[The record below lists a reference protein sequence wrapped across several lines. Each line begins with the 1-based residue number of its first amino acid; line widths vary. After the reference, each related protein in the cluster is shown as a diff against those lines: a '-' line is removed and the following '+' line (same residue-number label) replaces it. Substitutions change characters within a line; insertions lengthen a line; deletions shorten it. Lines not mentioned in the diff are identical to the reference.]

1 MTDSAEVYNFTVA
14 TGHDAKCKPQEENGL
29 THDWSIYVK
38 SAKGTRL
45 DLVVNEVEFKL
56 HESFA
61 DPIRTIRTAD
71 SSGAYR
77 VGESGY
83 AGFIVHIKV
92 RFMNGACIELKHD
105 LFLYNSRD
113 VNSTTEHSLTF
124 ANPTGKFRDALIQSG
139 AKLKDKSPQR
149 SPPLLSDLK
158 YADSKY
164 EKSKEKVRRPDPEAR
179 PRLKEDRKSTA
190 DKTLDRD
197 KLTDRDNAR
206 KDEKRARKEE
216 KRKRREK
223 DDREKKKV
231 PKSVESK
238 SKGEI
243 DLLFDSA
250 IKTESKPRRPESS
263 DKKSE
268 KSEKREKSSK
278 SGRSLEEKQKSFE
291 EKKKKNR
298 DKDREKDRSDRDK
311 DRDKNREKKKIV
323 KELKS
328 NLSKSSVST
337 SDLQKKI
344 KKELEDKK
352 TEKRKSDDEKRQR
365 EKRKSEKMKPET
377 RVEPDAKRTKL
388 AESNLKSL
396 KEPKIE
402 PHDPA
407 DEAPRLDRDPK
418 DDKTA
423 ALEADKRKRRE
434 KEERREEK
442 KRRKEK
448 SSKHEDKP
456 RGDRPPIK
464 LKIPKE
470 NIKIEPDPKREKKP
484 KIKDSAGS
492 SSSSSS
498 RRESDIPKREIE
510 KTEIKREYQSS
521 DSIKVEKSEKKQSRP
536 SKRPLPIPGK
546 DLPKDQPIS
555 SQSSPATTAELSPA
569 FHTRSPSLAPSI
581 PPSGPDFTPSQPP
594 SSMPSP
600 IGSTENSEFDDD
612 RMSTGHS
619 VHTGSRSTETETR
632 HKPSDRVKGAE
643 RDETP
648 KISDS
653 DSGSHTTDDD
663 HSSSD
668 SSDSNASSD
677 DSDSDSDGGKC
688 EEISQDELQE
698 IQQKIMQYLKS
709 TDSKYDKVLA
719 NIFNYIFEK
728 EENKLNLD
736 ESTCKFDLT
745 SLQAKTQFK
754 IKNFL
759 SNISS

>member
-1 MTDSAEVYNFTVA
+1 MTESTEVYNFTVA
-14 TGHDAKCKPQEENGL
+14 TGHDAKLKPQVENGL

-38 SAKGTRL
+38 GAQGTRL

-56 HESFA
+56 HESFP
-61 DPIRTIRTAD
+61 DPIRTIRSAD

-92 RFMNGACIELKHD
+92 KFMNGFTIDLKHD

-113 VNSTTEHSLTF
+113 VSSTTEHSLTF
-124 ANPTGKFRDALIQSG
+124 ANPTGKFRDSLIQSG
-139 AKLKDKSPQR
+139 AEVKDKSPQR
-149 SPPLLSDLK
+149 SPPLLSAMK
-158 YADSKY
+158 SDSKY
-164 EKSKEKVRRPDPEAR
+164 DKQKEKVRRPDPER
-179 PRLKEDRKSTA
+179 PRSKEDRKSIA
-190 DKTLDRD
+190 DKTS
-197 KLTDRDNAR
+197 DRDNAR

-223 DDREKKKV
+223 EDREKPKKV
-231 PKSVESK
+231 QKTESK
-238 SKGEI
+238 SKVEI
-243 DLLFDSA
+243 DYLFDSEV
-250 IKTESKPRRPESS
+250 KTHTKPRSRPE
-263 DKKSE
+263 DKKSD
-268 KSEKREKSSK
+268 KSEKRDKSK
-278 SGRSLEEKQKSFE
+278 SGRSLEEKQKSLDE
-291 EKKKKNR
+291 KEKKKKNR

-311 DRDKNREKKKIV
+311 ERDKNREKKKI
-323 KELKS
+323 KEETKS
-328 NLSKSSVST
+328 SLSKNSFST
-337 SDLQKKI
+337 GDLPKKI
-344 KKELEDKK
+344 KIEPEEKK
-352 TEKRKSDDEKRQR
+352 IEKRKPDDEKQRQR
-365 EKRKSEKMKPET
+365 EKRKSEKMKPEP
-377 RVEPDAKRTKL
+377 RVEPDPKRTKL
-388 AESNLKSL
+388 AEPK

-407 DEAPRLDRDPK
+407 DEAPRLDREHR
-418 DDKTA
+418 DDK
-423 ALEADKRKRRE
+423 ALEAEKRRKRE
-434 KEERREEK
+434 KEERREK
-442 KRRKEK
+442 KREERRKEK
-448 SSKHEDKP
+448 NSKHEDKP

-464 LKIPKE
+464 LKIQKE

-484 KIKDSAGS
+484 KIKDPAG

-510 KTEIKREYQSS
+510 KAEIKQEYPSS
-521 DSIKVEKSEKKQSRP
+521 DSIKVEKTDKKQSRS

-555 SQSSPATTAELSPA
+555 SQSSPATTAESPA

-600 IGSTENSEFDDD
+600 IGSTENWNTDDD

-619 VHTGSRSTETETR
+619 VHTGSRSENETR
-632 HKPSDRVKGAE
+632 QKTSDRVKGPE
-643 RDETP
+643 EEETP

-677 DSDSDSDGGKC
+677 DSDSDSDDGKC

-745 SLQAKTQFK
+745 SLQARTQSK